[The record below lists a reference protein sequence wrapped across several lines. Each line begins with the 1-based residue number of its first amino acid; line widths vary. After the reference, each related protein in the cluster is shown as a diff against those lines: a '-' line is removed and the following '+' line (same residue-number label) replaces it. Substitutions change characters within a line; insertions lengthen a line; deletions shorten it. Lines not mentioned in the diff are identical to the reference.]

1 MVPNWKKPSSR
12 EYISD
17 ILERPLTDEDL
28 EMIKYFEELERKE
41 RAINEFVKHLERRYN
56 ESRPGEMKM
65 TYYSMLK
72 ELKMFLRNKNER
84 RR

>member
-28 EMIKYFEELERKE
+28 EMIKYFEDLERKE
-41 RAINEFVKHLERRYN
+41 RAINEFVKHLERRYK
-56 ESRPGEMKM
+56 ESRPGEGKM
-65 TYYSMLK
+65 TYYTIIK
-72 ELKMFLRNKNER
+72 ELKVFLGDKHER